1 VCAPRLPQGRELDL
15 LLHVSLLHL
24 TSSRLSSHLI
34 RRSLLPAPTMSD
46 LSAEEKKAPPAFS
59 AESADVAEG
68 DLVNSSGH
76 VQELDRSFGFWSVAS
91 VGILADNAWGSGG
104 GSLVVS

>member
-1 VCAPRLPQGRELDL
+1 MKVGEWDL
-15 LLHVSLLHL
+15 LLHVSLLPL
-24 TSSRLSSHLI
+24 TPSRPSPPSI
-34 RRSLLPAPTMSD
+34 RRSLSPVHTMSD
-46 LSAEEKKAPPAFS
+46 LSEEEKKAPPAFS
-59 AESADVAEG
+59 AEGADVAEG